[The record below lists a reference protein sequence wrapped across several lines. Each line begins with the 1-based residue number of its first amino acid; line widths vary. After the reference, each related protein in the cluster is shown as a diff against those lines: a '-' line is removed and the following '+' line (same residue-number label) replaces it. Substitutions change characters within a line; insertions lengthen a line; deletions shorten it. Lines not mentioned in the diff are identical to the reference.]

1 MFKPTKPE
9 DPGTSPEAA
18 SPQSSPTA
26 PRETQSRPA
35 SGGRSV
41 IGGDL
46 KVVGNLISKGDLQIE
61 GEVEGDVNAAS
72 VTVGRSAKLVGGIKA
87 DRVEVQGSVKGQ
99 VDAGSVNFA
108 SSARMEGDV
117 VHDSL
122 SMEGGAYINGHCK
135 RRG

>member
-1 MFKPTKPE
+1 
-9 DPGTSPEAA
+9 
-18 SPQSSPTA
+18 
-26 PRETQSRPA
+26 
-35 SGGRSV
+35 SV

-46 KVVGNLISKGDLQIE
+46 KDVGNLISKGDLQIE

-99 VDAGSVNFA
+99 VDAGSVNFT